1 VSLPPNAVRWLV
13 TSAVAAG
20 AFAASWWLCD
30 AQAQLDTQSAV
41 GVATAVAAV
50 LGAPLGW
57 WAGREPARDDTVPPP
72 GPRRL
77 PSLRTRRAY
86 LRFVVARNYDVDMR
100 GLGTHGPF
108 SLDVQ
113 SIFVDVGLVFVP
125 AHAAAGGLLG
135 AADSLPL
142 QASSRGPVWDYLDRW
157 PPRTL
162 VIVGPPGSGKTTL
175 LKHLT
180 LKVASRRAAEAGP
193 ARTKIPVLLLLR
205 DSVQQIVGSGEASLA
220 DVAAASLPSGV
231 RPSADWFRRQLR
243 KGNCLVM
250 MDSLDEVADPV
261 HRKALVEW
269 IRAQIAQYGDN
280 GFIVTSRPSGYLA
293 NPLAA
298 ADVVQIRPFTGH
310 QIETFLRR
318 WYLANEV
325 RHTGR
330 RDEVVLSDADER
342 ADDLLHRLRNAP
354 LLYDLGANPLLLTM
368 IAHVHNYRGMLPGGR
383 AELYREIFQVFLG
396 QRQEAKGLTVRLTYV
411 QRESVLRHLAVE
423 MMNRRLRDVSIAEAA
438 SIIADQLARVAPD
451 EDAEHFLIDTEQVSG
466 LIVQRENGTF
476 SFAHLTFQEYLA
488 AARIREK
495 GLVGSLA
502 EKVAD
507 PWWREVILLYSAQA
521 DAGPIV
527 AACLTQATSSRAL
540 LLALDSAEIAR
551 ELDPGLRDRLARTMS
566 DQSRSDDPER
576 AQVIGEILLGRRV
589 RRVRYGVGGMVV
601 TEPITNGEYALF
613 VRSEAALGRDRRPVH
628 WSDKLVAAA
637 PDAPVNGVSEAD
649 ARAFGDWLSFSEGWT
664 YEPVADH
671 APDPD
676 VADRSDV
683 AVLRQWASD
692 VDWAGVR
699 RFAPE
704 DIVSAAAFL
713 EDIAGSDTFDGHER
727 DKLRTRWAELR
738 AAFDAHVRDD
748 SRIGAL
754 GLHGD
759 AWTVTRLLRVLTE
772 AYAGGDWVALKMW
785 QLEVVDGLFAD
796 EEIEEIPIAVSLESG
811 AGQLL
816 MRSASGEIGRQIF
829 TLGRNV
835 KNFRSRTKA
844 DLPAPVEDKLEYAT
858 ELLSRKWRDWHRLE
872 ERDADRLHQ
881 CRAAALAVHTSVPHT
896 KSTEEPIVRPA
907 AKLLE
912 EFVLL
917 DWQSRGLLRAG
928 PELWLRRC

>member
-1 VSLPPNAVRWLV
+1 LI
-13 TSAVAAG
+13 TSAAAAG
-20 AFAASWWLCD
+20 AFAAAWWLGD
-30 AQAQLDTQSAV
+30 AKAQLDTQSAI
-41 GVATAVAAV
+41 GVATAVAT
-50 LGAPLGW
+50 LIGAPAGW
-57 WAGREPARDDTVPPP
+57 WAAREPLRDAPVR
-72 GPRRL
+72 PRTPRWL
-77 PSLRTRRAY
+77 PSLRTRRTY
-86 LRFVVARNYDVDMR
+86 LRFAVARNYDVDIR

-125 AHAAAGGLLG
+125 AHAASGGLLG
-135 AADSLPL
+135 SIESLPL
-142 QASSRGPVWDYLDRW
+142 QASSRGPVWAYLDRW

-180 LKVASRRAAEAGP
+180 LKVASRRAPEAGP
-193 ARTKIPVLLLLR
+193 ARTRIPILLLLR
-205 DSVQQIVGSGEASLA
+205 DSVHRIVGADDVSLA
-220 DVAAASLPSGV
+220 DVVAASLPQSV
-231 RPSADWFRRQLR
+231 RPRADWFRRHLR

-250 MDSLDEVADPV
+250 MDGLDEVADPA

-269 IRAQIAQYGDN
+269 IRVQIAQYGDN

-298 ADVVQIRPFTGH
+298 ADVVQIRPFTGR
-310 QIETFLRR
+310 QIETFLHR

-325 RHTGR
+325 RRTGR
-330 RDEVVLSDADER
+330 RDEVVVSDAEDR
-342 ADDLLHRLRNAP
+342 AQDLLQRLRNAP

-396 QRQEAKGLTVRLTYV
+396 QRQEAKGLAIRLTYV

-423 MMNRRLRDVSIAEAA
+423 MMNRRLRDVAIAEAA
-438 SIIADQLARVAPD
+438 TIIADQLARVAPD
-451 EDAEHFLIDTEQVSG
+451 EDAEHFLVDTERVSG

-495 GLVGSLA
+495 GLVAGLA
-502 EKVAD
+502 ERVAD

-551 ELDPGLRDRLARTMS
+551 ELDPGLREQLARTMS
-566 DQSRSDDPER
+566 DQSRSGDPER

-589 RRVRYGVGGMVV
+589 RRVRHGPDGMVV

-613 VRSEAALGRDRRPVH
+613 VRSEAALGRDRRPLH
-628 WSDKLVAAA
+628 WAEHLVTSA
-637 PDAPVNGVSEAD
+637 PDMPVNGVSEQD
-649 ARAFGDWLSFSEGWT
+649 AQAFGDWLSFSEGWT
-664 YEPVADH
+664 YEPVADR
-671 APDPD
+671 ARDED
-676 VADRSDV
+676 AVDRSDV
-683 AVLRQWASD
+683 AVLRQWAGF
-692 VDWAGVR
+692 VDWAGVQ
-699 RFAPE
+699 RFAPA
-704 DIVSAAAFL
+704 DIVAASTFL
-713 EDIAGSDTFDGHER
+713 LDIGGSDTFDGHER
-727 DKLRTRWAELR
+727 DKLDARWAELR
-738 AAFDAHVRDD
+738 AAFGAHTGHD

-754 GLHGD
+754 GLHGN
-759 AWTVTRLLRVLTE
+759 AWTVTRVLQALTE
-772 AYAGGDWVALKMW
+772 AYADGEFVALKMW

-796 EEIEEIPIAVSLESG
+796 EEIEEIPITARLESG
-811 AGQLL
+811 PGQLL
-816 MRSASGEIGRQIF
+816 IRSEPAEIDRQIYR
-829 TLGRNV
+829 LRSKV
-835 KNFRSRTKA
+835 HNFRSRWKA
-844 DLPAPVEDKLEYAT
+844 ELSEPIEGKIWHSRAT
-858 ELLSRKWRDWHRLE
+858 EMAELLSGNWRDWHQLEPREVGRLGE
-872 ERDADRLHQ
+872 
-881 CRAAALAVHTSVPHT
+881 CREATLEIINSVP
-896 KSTEEPIVRPA
+896 KQIEGPA

-912 EFVLL
+912 EFILL
-917 DWQSRGLLRAG
+917 DWQARGLLRAG